1 MFDPAAPRLKQHLAA
16 GGTIGAHWFSLGAPA
31 LVEMALTTGPDAV
44 VIDLQHGLWD
54 RAGLEAAV
62 GMCPPAV
69 PCLVRL
75 EDDSDAALSRA
86 LDAGAEG
93 VIVPMVQ
100 SVEQAA
106 RAGAGAHY
114 PPRGRRSAGGIRPF
128 RDFAAYRAGADTAVT
143 VGVMIETAEAV
154 AAAEAIAA
162 APLVDFV
169 FIGAGDLG
177 LALGGDTALLEAA
190 VAAVHAACT
199 AAGKPC
205 GIFTPSPAEARRRA
219 AEGHRF
225 VIACTD
231 LIDIGHAFAQAQADW
246 RAPQP

>member
-1 MFDPAAPRLKQHLAA
+1 MFDPAAPRLKPRLAA
-16 GGTIGAHWFSLGAPA
+16 GETIGAHWFSLGSPA
-31 LVEMALTTGPDAV
+31 LVEMALATGPDAV

-75 EDDSDAALSRA
+75 ADDSDAALSRA

-100 SVEQAA
+100 SGEQAA
-106 RAGAGAHY
+106 RAAAGAHY

-128 RDFAAYRAGADTAVT
+128 RDFAAYRAGTDAAIA

-154 AAAEAIAA
+154 ADAAAIAA

-169 FIGAGDLG
+169 FIGSGDLG
-177 LALGGDTALLEAA
+177 LALGGDAARLEAA
-190 VAAVHAACT
+190 VAQVLAACT

-231 LIDIGHAFAQAQADW
+231 LIDIGHAFTRAQAEW
-246 RAPQP
+246 RGPQS